1 MNRLMTMIL
10 RRFLNKA
17 VIPGMTSGMDRMSGP
32 QKRQHGSKQQKE
44 AMTRARQ
51 SMKVMRRVSRF

>member
-1 MNRLMTMIL
+1 MTMII

-17 VIPGMTSGMDRMSGP
+17 VMQGMNRMSGP
-32 QKRQHGSKQQKE
+32 QAGQKQSKEQKA
-44 AMTRARQ
+44 AMQRARQ